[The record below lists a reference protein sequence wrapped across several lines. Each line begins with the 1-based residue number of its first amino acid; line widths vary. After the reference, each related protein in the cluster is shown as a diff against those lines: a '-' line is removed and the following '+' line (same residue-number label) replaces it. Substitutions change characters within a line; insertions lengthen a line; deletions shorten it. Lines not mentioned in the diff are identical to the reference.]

1 MGVVQVIFLR
11 HANLGSQLLR
21 RFDWFQFTHCAVIDG
36 EEIIEAMM
44 FAGVR
49 TRTLKAFK
57 EASSHWEIVDI
68 PCADP
73 AAVIAAM
80 RSRLGDPYDWLG
92 IVGLFLRAPIQCA
105 KHWFCSEI
113 IAWAFAV
120 TGQPLF
126 RVESYK
132 IKPRDIYI
140 RTY

>member
-11 HANLGSQLLR
+11 HANIGSQIIR
-21 RFDWFQFTHCAVIDG
+21 RFDWFQYTHCAVIDG
-36 EEIIEAMM
+36 DEIIESMM

-57 EASSHWEIVDI
+57 ESASHWEIIEI
-68 PCADP
+68 PCERPAD
-73 AAVIAAM
+73 VITAM
-80 RSRLGDPYDWLG
+80 RSRIGDGYDWMGVLG
-92 IVGLFLRAPIQCA
+92 LVLRMDIQSA
-105 KHWFCSEI
+105 IRWVCSEI
-113 IAWAFAV
+113 IAWAFAI

-126 RVESYK
+126 RIESYK